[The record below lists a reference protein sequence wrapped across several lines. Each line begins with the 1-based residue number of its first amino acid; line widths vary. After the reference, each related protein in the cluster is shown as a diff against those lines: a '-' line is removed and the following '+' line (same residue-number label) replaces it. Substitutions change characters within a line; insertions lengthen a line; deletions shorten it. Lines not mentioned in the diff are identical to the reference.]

1 MAEKTSE
8 QLAQE
13 LDTLEIPGNQNPW
26 QKKDTRYTNSILSE
40 ASTKDF
46 SGEVLSNIIRR
57 DQNILDGVNNRTSL
71 VIATTPV
78 SEYEKL
84 TYQVG
89 LATNNGDNA
98 VLLNKVYTRNAE
110 SKCFFLNPPWKY
122 ADDPV
127 GNFKKSISRELHT
140 HTITSAD
147 ETGGEQPQEGQFF
160 DILYDDQT
168 ENTAKLLKK
177 KKQGI
182 VGFPEL
188 FSSIASFTVT
198 DQWPGGDASIVVP
211 DSISKAKRALGTKKG
226 TSTADQKNIPDEAN
240 ITKEVAA
247 FWQPVYNPCA
257 VPAGQSGPTT
267 GSPFGPRNHPTKGGV
282 RWHEGI
288 DMWKSEGYPIVAVA
302 DGEVEYVSHG
312 GKQPN
317 NTKIGYVVIKH
328 TLPSNKAQTYTVKT
342 RYMHL
347 FLFAEPN
354 GKILSKKYEIKAGEV
369 LGYMGGEPGTPG
381 AGTTTS
387 AHLHFEV
394 LVSKKVDG
402 IETYDKFTKT
412 GPNGESMT
420 IKGSSNGRRGPTDPT
435 YFSYPNLARFDKTQ
449 IDRLIAQRPTKIKT
463 QENLITANS
472 GSGEGESP

>member
-1 MAEKTSE
+1 MAEKTAE

-26 QKKDTRYTNSILSE
+26 QKKDTRYTNTILSE

-78 SEYEKL
+78 SEYERL
-84 TYQVG
+84 TYQTA
-89 LATNNGDNA
+89 LANNNGDQA
-98 VLLNKVYTRNAE
+98 ALLTKVYTRNAE
-110 SKCFFLNPPWKY
+110 SKCFFINPPWKY
-122 ADDPV
+122 KDDPV

-140 HTITSAD
+140 YTINTPD
-147 ETGGEQPQEGQFF
+147 QTQGETPVAGQFF
-160 DILYDDQT
+160 DILYNDQT
-168 ENTAKLLKK
+168 ENTAKLVQK

-188 FSSIASFTVT
+188 FSSMASFTVT
-198 DQWPGGDASIVVP
+198 DQWPGGDASIIVP
-211 DSISKAKRALGTKKG
+211 ASVSKTKRALGIKQG
-226 TSTADQKNIPDEAN
+226 TSTADQKVIPDDAN

-247 FWQPVYNPCA
+247 FWQPIYNPCA
-257 VPAGQSGPTT
+257 VPAGESGPTT
-267 GSPFGPRNHPTKGGV
+267 GSPFGPRNHPTEGGV

-312 GKQPN
+312 GKQPD
-317 NTKIGYVVIKH
+317 NTSIGYVVVKH
-328 TLPSNKAQTYTVKT
+328 KLPANKSKIYTVKT

-354 GKILSKKYEIKAGEV
+354 GNIISKNYQIKAGEV
-369 LGYMGGEPGTPG
+369 IGYMGGEPGTPG
-381 AGTTTS
+381 AGSSTG

-394 LVSKKVDG
+394 LVSKKIKG
-402 IETYDKFTKT
+402 IETYDKFIKT

-420 IKGSSNGRRGPTDPT
+420 IQGSSNGRRGPTDPT
-435 YFSYPNLARFDKTQ
+435 YFNYPNLAKFDKTQ
-449 IDRLIAQRPTKIKT
+449 IDKLVAQRPTREAPQNKLT
-463 QENLITANS
+463 TNTGSANT
-472 GSGEGESP
+472 GESP